1 MDRDENTHSNK
12 FVLNIF
18 KKNLQVSKNRFFTQ
32 RLNSFESYKHRIR
45 SSLNRL
51 TREVVSK
58 ETKVKRNTFC
68 CKKEKKD
75 RYLCMYNNKKKLNT
89 TLEFSQEQSGTVF
102 LCVKKKK
109 CGKIKEQI
117 NKGYPLYT
125 WCV

>member
-12 FVLNIF
+12 FVLYVF

-58 ETKVKRNTFC
+58 ETKVERNTFC
-68 CKKEKKD
+68 CNKEKKD
-75 RYLCMYNNKKKLNT
+75 RYLCMYNNKKTEHN
-89 TLEFSQEQSGTVF
+89 
-102 LCVKKKK
+102 
-109 CGKIKEQI
+109 
-117 NKGYPLYT
+117 P
-125 WCV
+125 

>member
-12 FVLNIF
+12 FVLYVF
-18 KKNLQVSKNRFFTQ
+18 KKILQVSKNRFFTQ

-75 RYLCMYNNKKKLNT
+75 RYLCMYNNKKN
-89 TLEFSQEQSGTVF
+89 
-102 LCVKKKK
+102 
-109 CGKIKEQI
+109 
-117 NKGYPLYT
+117 
-125 WCV
+125 